1 MTKTQKN
8 IIAVLA
14 LIAFRLVGATGHRVD
29 QLPGFCN
36 QAAGTRT
43 ACRAA
48 NPASALDSHTRHSR
62 LRTVTLVPTIS
73 FPTNT
78 PPAPLCGGPSMM
90 TILAI
95 GQDQRSNNYQ
105 YGLGDIVRVVRVDFV
120 TPKVTVLEFPRD
132 LWVEIPYIADNL
144 NGLDHGKLN
153 QAYLYGQPGDGFAYW
168 DDPSQGPGLLSLT
181 LNLNFGV
188 QADHYLAVN
197 MRTFENVV
205 NAIDGITIN
214 VPDMETAHNTGLPIG
229 KHHLNGAQALKVA
242 RNREEGMFERV
253 GNQNLVLCAMR
264 EKVLSPNIV
273 TQIPELIKSFQDNI
287 QTDFT
292 PEQLSQLACLGTKL
306 PVENIAFASFPEEL
320 FTEDPDLRR
329 PRLPKGSAHL
339 RRRFQHPARLRDALQ
354 RRHLAQPARPQ
365 QPQPTKPPKKKHP
378 PPLFAHKLRAER
390 SRSTARKALRLRSG
404 RRTP

>member
-1 MTKTQKN
+1 MTKKQKN

-14 LIAFRLVGATGHRVD
+14 FIATILVGTMGFFAWTTYRAFATSPLGPA
-29 QLPGFCN
+29 LPV
-36 QAAGTRT
+36 
-43 ACRAA
+43 
-48 NPASALDSHTRHSR
+48 ASPTLPPIW
-62 LRTVTLVPTIS
+62 TVTPGSSSSVAGAVTLLPTIS

-78 PPAPLCGGPSMM
+78 PTPLCGGPSMM

-144 NGLDHGKLN
+144 DGLDHGKLN

-188 QADHYLAVN
+188 EIDHYLAVN

-214 VPDMETAHNTGLPIG
+214 VPDKETAYNTGLPIG
-229 KHHLNGAQALKVA
+229 KHRLDGAQALKVA

-264 EKVLSPNIV
+264 EKVLSPNTV
-273 TQIPELIKSFQDNI
+273 TQIPALINSFQDNI

-292 PEQLSQLACLGTKL
+292 PEQLSQLACLGTQL

-320 FTEDPDLRR
+320 FTEIRIYEDPAF
-329 PRLPKGSAHL
+329 PKGLLIFDAD
-339 RRRFQHPARLRDALQ
+339 FNILRDYVTRFKAG
-354 RRHLAQPARPQ
+354 
-365 QPQPTKPPKKKHP
+365 TW
-378 PPLFAHKLRAER
+378 PPLA
-390 SRSTARKALRLRSG
+390 STIAS
-404 RRTP
+404 TETTEEETSSSSFCP

>member
-1 MTKTQKN
+1 MTKTQKT
-8 IIAVLA
+8 IIAVLSLVA
-14 LIAFRLVGATGHRVD
+14 LALVSTIGFYAWSSYRTFATSPLGPA
-29 QLPGFCN
+29 LPVAS
-36 QAAGTRT
+36 QALPSVWTVPPGD
-43 ACRAA
+43 
-48 NPASALDSHTRHSR
+48 PSALSAVTSAP
-62 LRTVTLVPTIS
+62 TVIPTS
-73 FPTNT
+73 T
-78 PPAPLCGGPSMM
+78 PAPLCGGPNMM

-120 TPKVTVLEFPRD
+120 TPKITVLEFPRD

-144 NGLDHGKLN
+144 DGLDHGKLN

-188 QADHYLAVN
+188 QIDHYLAVN

-205 NAIDGITIN
+205 NAIGGITID
-214 VPDMETAHNTGLPIG
+214 VPDLETARNTGLPIG
-229 KHHLNGAQALKVA
+229 KNHLGGSEALKVA

-264 EKVLSPNIV
+264 EKALSPKIV
-273 TQIPELIKSFQDNI
+273 TQIPALINSFQDNI

-292 PEQLSQLACLGTKL
+292 PEQLSQLACLGTQL

-320 FTEDPDLRR
+320 FTEVRIYEDPAY
-329 PRLPKGSAHL
+329 PKGLLIFDAD
-339 RRRFQHPARLRDALQ
+339 FNILRDYVTRFNAG
-354 RRHLAQPARPQ
+354 
-365 QPQPTKPPKKKHP
+365 TW
-378 PPLFAHKLRAER
+378 PPLAAAA
-390 SRSTARKALRLRSG
+390 STAAGTEAETSSSSFC
-404 RRTP
+404 P

>member
-1 MTKTQKN
+1 
-8 IIAVLA
+8 
-14 LIAFRLVGATGHRVD
+14 
-29 QLPGFCN
+29 
-36 QAAGTRT
+36 
-43 ACRAA
+43 
-48 NPASALDSHTRHSR
+48 
-62 LRTVTLVPTIS
+62 
-73 FPTNT
+73 
-78 PPAPLCGGPSMM
+78 MM

-120 TPKVTVLEFPRD
+120 TPKITVLEFPRD

-144 NGLDHGKLN
+144 DGLDHGKLN

-188 QADHYLAVN
+188 QIDHYLAVN

-205 NAIDGITIN
+205 NAIGGITID
-214 VPDMETAHNTGLPIG
+214 VPDLETARNTGLPIG
-229 KHHLNGAQALKVA
+229 KNHLGGSEALKVA

-264 EKVLSPNIV
+264 EKALSPKIV
-273 TQIPELIKSFQDNI
+273 TQIPALINSFQDNI

-292 PEQLSQLACLGTKL
+292 PEQLSQLACLGTQL

-320 FTEDPDLRR
+320 FTEVRIYEDPAY
-329 PRLPKGSAHL
+329 PKGLLIFDAD
-339 RRRFQHPARLRDALQ
+339 FNILRDYVTRFNAG
-354 RRHLAQPARPQ
+354 
-365 QPQPTKPPKKKHP
+365 TW
-378 PPLFAHKLRAER
+378 PPLAAAA
-390 SRSTARKALRLRSG
+390 STAGTETETSSSSFC
-404 RRTP
+404 P

>member
-1 MTKTQKN
+1 MTKTQKT

-14 LIAFRLVGATGHRVD
+14 LVAFALVGTMGFYAWSSYRAFASKPLGPA
-29 QLPGFCN
+29 LPVAS
-36 QAAGTRT
+36 QTLPPIWTVAPGT
-43 ACRAA
+43 
-48 NPASALDSHTRHSR
+48 PASSAGMVTPAP
-62 LRTVTLVPTIS
+62 TVS
-73 FPTNT
+73 FATST
-78 PPAPLCGGPSMM
+78 PEPLCGGPSIM

-120 TPKVTVLEFPRD
+120 TPKITVLEFPRD

-188 QADHYLAVN
+188 QIDHYLAVN

-214 VPDMETAHNTGLPIG
+214 VPDMETAYNTGLPMG
-229 KHHLNGAQALKVA
+229 KHHLDGAQALKVA
-242 RNREEGMFERV
+242 RNREEGMYERV

-264 EKVLSPNIV
+264 EKVLSPSTV
-273 TQIPELIKSFQDNI
+273 TQIPALIESFRDNI

-306 PVENIAFASFPEEL
+306 PVENIAFASFPQEL
-320 FTEDPDLRR
+320 LTEDVRIFDDPDF
-329 PRLPKGSAHL
+329 PKGLLITQADFSIL
-339 RRRFQHPARLRDALQ
+339 REYVNRFNAGTWPSRVASTTTE
-354 RRHLAQPARPQ
+354 
-365 QPQPTKPPKKKHP
+365 TK
-378 PPLFAHKLRAER
+378 
-390 SRSTARKALRLRSG
+390 
-404 RRTP
+404 TPEETSSSFCP

>member
-8 IIAVLA
+8 ILA
-14 LIAFRLVGATGHRVD
+14 FLSLIACMLIG
-29 QLPGFCN
+29 
-36 QAAGTRT
+36 AAGYTVLNSYQAFASKPLGPALPVAQQTLPPLWT
-43 ACRAA
+43 AT
-48 NPASALDSHTRHSR
+48 PGDPSAGM
-62 LRTVTLVPTIS
+62 VTLAPTIS
-73 FPTNT
+73 FATDT
-78 PPAPLCGGPSMM
+78 PAPRAACGGPSAM

-132 LWVEIPYIADNL
+132 LWVEIPYISDNL

-181 LNLNFGV
+181 LTLNFGV
-188 QADHYLAVN
+188 LADHYLAVN

-214 VPDMETAHNTGLPIG
+214 VPDLETAYNTGLPIG
-229 KHHLNGAQALKVA
+229 KHHLDGAEALKVA
-242 RNREEGMFERV
+242 RNRKQGMFERV
-253 GNQNLVLCAMR
+253 KNQNLVLCAMR
-264 EKVLSPNIV
+264 EKVLSPSTV
-273 TQIPELIKSFQDNI
+273 TQIPALIESFKDNI

-306 PVENIAFASFPEEL
+306 PVENIAFASFPQEL
-320 FTEDPDLRR
+320 LKEDIRIFDDPAF
-329 PRLPKGSAHL
+329 PKGLLVTQADFNIL
-339 RRRFQHPARLRDALQ
+339 REYVTRFNAGTWPSLAAREA
-354 RRHLAQPARPQ
+354 
-365 QPQPTKPPKKKHP
+365 T
-378 PPLFAHKLRAER
+378 
-390 SRSTARKALRLRSG
+390 STTTEEETSSSFC
-404 RRTP
+404 P

>member
-1 MTKTQKN
+1 MTKTQKT
-8 IIAVLA
+8 IITVLA
-14 LIAFRLVGATGHRVD
+14 IITVIIVGTTGGYAWGKYRAFATKPLGPA
-29 QLPGFCN
+29 LPG
-36 QAAGTRT
+36 GTQT
-43 ACRAA
+43 L
-48 NPASALDSHTRHSR
+48 PAVWTTTPSDPSVGM
-62 LRTVTLVPTIS
+62 VTLVPTRS
-73 FPTNT
+73 FPTET
-78 PPAPLCGGPSMM
+78 PLPPLCGGPSVM

-168 DDPSQGPGLLSLT
+168 DDPSQGPGLLALT

-188 QADHYLAVN
+188 QIDHYLAVN

-214 VPDMETAHNTGLPIG
+214 VPDMETAYNTGLTIG
-229 KHHLNGAQALKVA
+229 KHHLNGAEALKVA

-253 GNQNLVLCAMR
+253 KNQNLVLCAMR
-264 EKVLSPNIV
+264 EKVLSPSVV
-273 TQIPELIKSFQDNI
+273 TQIPELIQSFQDNI

-292 PEQLSQLACLGTKL
+292 PDQLSQLACLGTKL

-320 FTEDPDLRR
+320 FTEIRIFDDPTY
-329 PRLPKGSAHL
+329 PKGLLIFDAD
-339 RRRFQHPARLRDALQ
+339 FNILRDYVSRFHTGTWPQ
-354 RRHLAQPARPQ
+354 LASSIPSETDEEEASSSFCP
-365 QPQPTKPPKKKHP
+365 
-378 PPLFAHKLRAER
+378 
-390 SRSTARKALRLRSG
+390 
-404 RRTP
+404 

>member
-1 MTKTQKN
+1 LGPALPVATQ
-8 IIAVLA
+8 A
-14 LIAFRLVGATGHRVD
+14 LPAIWTATPGTATAGGA
-29 QLPGFCN
+29 
-36 QAAGTRT
+36 
-43 ACRAA
+43 
-48 NPASALDSHTRHSR
+48 
-62 LRTVTLVPTIS
+62 TLVPTRS
-73 FPTNT
+73 FATNT
-78 PPAPLCGGPSMM
+78 PSPLCGGPNMM

-144 NGLDHGKLN
+144 DGLDHGKLN

-168 DDPSQGPGLLSLT
+168 DDPSQGPGLLALT

-188 QADHYLAVN
+188 EIDHYLAVN

-214 VPDMETAHNTGLPIG
+214 VPDKETAYNTGLPVG
-229 KHHLNGAQALKVA
+229 KHTLNGAEALKVA

-264 EKVLSPNIV
+264 EKVLSPSIV
-273 TQIPELIKSFQDNI
+273 TQVPALIESFKDNI

-292 PEQLSQLACLGTKL
+292 PEQLSQLACLGTQL

-320 FTEDPDLRR
+320 FTEIRIYEDPAY
-329 PRLPKGSAHL
+329 PKGLLIFDAD
-339 RRRFQHPARLRDALQ
+339 FNILRDYVTRFKAGIWPQ
-354 RRHLAQPARPQ
+354 LAA
-365 QPQPTKPPKKKHP
+365 
-378 PPLFAHKLRAER
+378 
-390 SRSTARKALRLRSG
+390 STS
-404 RRTP
+404 TETVEEESSSSFCP

>member
-1 MTKTQKN
+1 MTKTQK
-8 IIAVLA
+8 IIITILAFIAVT
-14 LIAFRLVGATGHRVD
+14 LVGAMGFYVWSTYRVFATSPLGPVLPVASQALPPVWTSTPGTPGSSTTGM
-29 QLPGFCN
+29 
-36 QAAGTRT
+36 
-43 ACRAA
+43 
-48 NPASALDSHTRHSR
+48 
-62 LRTVTLVPTIS
+62 VTLAPTLS
-73 FPTNT
+73 FATNT
-78 PPAPLCGGPSMM
+78 PAPLCGGPNMM

-144 NGLDHGKLN
+144 DGLDHGKLN

-168 DDPSQGPGLLSLT
+168 DDPSQGPGLLALT

-188 QADHYLAVN
+188 QIDHYLAVN
-197 MRTFENVV
+197 MRTFENVI

-214 VPDMETAHNTGLPIG
+214 VPDSETAQNTGLPIG
-229 KHHLNGAQALKVA
+229 KNHLDGAEALKVA
-242 RNREEGMFERV
+242 RNRKEGMFERV

-264 EKVLSPNIV
+264 EKALSPKIV
-273 TQIPELIKSFQDNI
+273 TQIPALINSFQDNI

-320 FTEDPDLRR
+320 FTEIRIYEDPAF
-329 PRLPKGSAHL
+329 PKGLLIFDADFNIL
-339 RRRFQHPARLRDALQ
+339 RGYVTRFNAGTWPT
-354 RRHLAQPARPQ
+354 LATSISNEVIEEESPSSSFCP
-365 QPQPTKPPKKKHP
+365 
-378 PPLFAHKLRAER
+378 
-390 SRSTARKALRLRSG
+390 
-404 RRTP
+404 